1 MYASQFAKRQYT
13 AALRG
18 WTRFVAMQNQ
28 YNLLRRQEELEL
40 LPMCADISVPRSR
53 ITGIITAPPSATT

>member
-1 MYASQFAKRQYT
+1 
-13 AALRG
+13 
-18 WTRFVAMQNQ
+18 MQNQ